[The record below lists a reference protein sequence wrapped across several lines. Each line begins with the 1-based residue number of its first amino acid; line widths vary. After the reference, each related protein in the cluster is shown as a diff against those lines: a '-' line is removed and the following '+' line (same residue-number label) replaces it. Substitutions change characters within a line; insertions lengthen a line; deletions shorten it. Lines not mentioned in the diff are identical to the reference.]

1 MTFYY
6 MIVLYFAF
14 TFRLIWNIN
23 QTTENFKEFFRNRII
38 LLYFWLPVERIFWS
52 LLFVVATNMR
62 EETAYTVFNF
72 FFLLY
77 TKSCFSFNLL
87 NRYDAE
93 KNKK

>member
-1 MTFYY
+1 
-6 MIVLYFAF
+6 MIVLNFVF

-62 EETAYTVFNF
+62 EETAYTVFNSF
-72 FFLLY
+72 FFSY
-77 TKSCFSFNLL
+77 TPKAAFLSTS
-87 NRYDAE
+87 
-93 KNKK
+93 